1 MELTLVSLG
10 IELVAP
16 KPGEHVLDM
25 GQVLFRVVRI
35 HQDVIQVHN
44 YRDVNH
50 ISEDIIHEP
59 LEPSQG
65 IHEPLRH
72 H

>member
-1 MELTLVSLG
+1 MLL
-10 IELVAP
+10 
-16 KPGEHVLDM
+16 
-25 GQVLFRVVRI
+25 RVVGI
-35 HQDVIQVHN
+35 YQDIIQVHN

-59 LEPSQG
+59 LKTSRSIG
-65 IHEPLRH
+65 EPLEH